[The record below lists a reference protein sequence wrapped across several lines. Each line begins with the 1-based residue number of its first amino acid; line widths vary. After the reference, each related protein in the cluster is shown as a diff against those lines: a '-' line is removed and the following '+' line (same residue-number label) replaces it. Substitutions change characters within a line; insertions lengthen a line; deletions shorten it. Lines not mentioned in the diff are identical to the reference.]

1 MVKKMT
7 IVMLLVLAPLTAK
20 AKERPINLSLVTPIQ
35 IFPATDSI
43 VGFRFSLLYGRNAN
57 FTGLDLGLAN
67 HTTGSFKGVQ
77 FGLVGIA
84 ESGFLGWQDN
94 FINVTSST
102 MEGLQVGA
110 VNYAEHARGVQ
121 FGLVNYA
128 GTISGIQIGIVNI
141 IRKGGMLPVMVIF
154 NGSF

>member
-1 MVKKMT
+1 MAKK
-7 IVMLLVLAPLTAK
+7 IFVLVLLVLAPLAAR
-20 AKERPINLSLVTPIQ
+20 AKERPINLSLITPIQ
-35 IFPATDSI
+35 IFPDTDSI
-43 VGFRFSLLYGRNAN
+43 VGFRFSLLYGRNAA
-57 FTGLDLGLAN
+57 FTGLDLGLCN
-67 HTTGSFKGVQ
+67 HTTGPFKGVQ

-84 ESGFLGWQDN
+84 EKGFLGWQDD
-94 FINVTSST
+94 FVNVTYGK

-110 VNYAEHARGVQ
+110 FNYAEHARGVQ

-141 IRKGGMLPVMVIF
+141 IRKGGMLPIMVIF

>member
-1 MVKKMT
+1 MVKKTT
-7 IVMLLVLAPLTAK
+7 IALLLVLAPLAAE

-35 IFPATDSI
+35 IFPDTDSI
-43 VGFRFSLLYGRNAN
+43 VGFRFSLLYGRNAA
-57 FTGLDLGLAN
+57 FTGLDLGLVN
-67 HTTGSFKGVQ
+67 HTTGPFKGVQ

-84 ESGFLGWQDN
+84 ENGFLGWQDDFVN
-94 FINVTSST
+94 ITNGT
-102 MEGLQVGA
+102 MEGLQFGA

-121 FGLVNYA
+121 LGLVNYA

-141 IRKGGMLPVMVIF
+141 IRQGGMLPVMIIF

>member
-1 MVKKMT
+1 MIKK
-7 IVMLLVLAPLTAK
+7 ILILSLLVLAPLAAG
-20 AKERPINLSLVTPIQ
+20 AKERPINLSLITPIQ
-35 IFPATDSI
+35 IFPDTDSI
-43 VGFRFSLLYGRNAN
+43 VGFRFSLLYGRNAA
-57 FTGLDLGLAN
+57 FTGLDLGLCN

-84 ESGFLGWQDN
+84 EKGFLGWQDDLVN
-94 FINVTSST
+94 ITYGKL
-102 MEGLQVGA
+102 EGLQVGA
-110 VNYAEHARGVQ
+110 FNYAEHARGVQ

-141 IRKGGMLPVMVIF
+141 IRKGGMLPIMVIF

>member
-1 MVKKMT
+1 MAKKIT
-7 IVMLLVLAPLTAK
+7 ILVLLLLAPLAAQ

-35 IFPATDSI
+35 IFPDTDSI

-57 FTGLDLGLAN
+57 FTGLDLGLVN
-67 HTTGSFKGVQ
+67 HTTGQFKGVQ
-77 FGLVGIA
+77 FGLVGIG
-84 ESGFLGWQDN
+84 EQGFLGWQDN
-94 FINVTSST
+94 VVNITNGK
-102 MEGLQVGA
+102 MEGLQFGA

-121 FGLVNYA
+121 LGLVNYA

-141 IRKGGMLPVMVIF
+141 IRKGGMLPVMIIF

>member
-1 MVKKMT
+1 MLKK
-7 IVMLLVLAPLTAK
+7 IFILALLVLAPLAAQ

-35 IFPATDSI
+35 IFPDTDSI
-43 VGFRFSLLYGRNAN
+43 VGFRFSLIYGRNAS
-57 FTGLDLGLAN
+57 FTGLDLGLVN
-67 HTTGSFKGVQ
+67 HTTGPFKGVQ

-84 ESGFLGWQDN
+84 EKGFLGWQDN
-94 FINVTSST
+94 FVNITYGK

-110 VNYAEHARGVQ
+110 FNYAEHARGVQ

-128 GTISGIQIGIVNI
+128 GTISGIQIGLVNI
-141 IRKGGMLPVMVIF
+141 IRKGGFLPVMVIF

>member
-1 MVKKMT
+1 MARKFM
-7 IVMLLVLAPLTAK
+7 MLLLLIMVPATVQA
-20 AKERPINLSLVTPIQ
+20 AERPINLSLVTPIQ
-35 IFPATDSI
+35 IFPDSDSI

-57 FTGLDLGLAN
+57 FTGLDLGLCN

-84 ESGFLGWQDN
+84 ENGFLGWQDN
-94 FINVTSST
+94 FINVTGGK

>member
-1 MVKKMT
+1 MSKKILIMV
-7 IVMLLVLAPLTAK
+7 LLVLAPLAAR

-35 IFPATDSI
+35 IFPDTDSI
-43 VGFRFSLLYGRNAN
+43 VGFRFSLLYGRNAAL
-57 FTGLDLGLAN
+57 TGLDLGLVN

-84 ESGFLGWQDN
+84 ENGFLGWQDDFVN
-94 FINVTSST
+94 ITHGK

-110 VNYAEHARGVQ
+110 FNYAEHARGIQ

-141 IRKGGMLPVMVIF
+141 IRKGGLLPVMVIF

>member
-1 MVKKMT
+1 MAKK
-7 IVMLLVLAPLTAK
+7 ILILSLLVLAPLAAG
-20 AKERPINLSLVTPIQ
+20 AKERPINLSLINPIQ
-35 IFPATDSI
+35 IFPETDSI
-43 VGFRFSLLYGRNAN
+43 VGFRFSLIYGRNAA
-57 FTGLDLGLAN
+57 FTGLDLGLVN

-84 ESGFLGWQDN
+84 EKGFLGWQDDIVN
-94 FINVTSST
+94 ITYGK

-110 VNYAEHARGVQ
+110 FNYAEHARGIQ

-141 IRKGGMLPVMVIF
+141 IRRGGMLPIMVIF

>member
-1 MVKKMT
+1 MVKRLT
-7 IVMLLVLAPLTAK
+7 ILLLLVLAPFTAR

-35 IFPATDSI
+35 IFPDTDSI
-43 VGFRFSLLYGRNAN
+43 VGFRFSLLYGRNAA

-67 HTTGSFKGVQ
+67 HTTGPFKGVQ

-84 ESGFLGWQDN
+84 EKGFLGWQDN
-94 FINVTSST
+94 FVNVTNGKL
-102 MEGLQVGA
+102 EGLQFGA
-110 VNYAEHARGVQ
+110 VNYAEHVRGLQ
-121 FGLVNYA
+121 LGLVNYA